1 MAKEL
6 MRTPVVEVQW
16 CKLLGEPR
24 INKFEPKKPPTW
36 SIDIVLDNSNPEHM
50 AWVEEIENK
59 FDELLPGKKKS
70 AHWCPVKPHK
80 DEPRKKMTC
89 KFKLPQFTFKDGN
102 TSEGPTVFDKEGMRW
117 DEKKLIGN
125 GSKMLIGYDIYAW
138 GAESKTGAGLT
149 LQCRAAQ
156 VKEWLAAPDNL
167 RVTATD
173 FGFDST
179 KAADEAVKA
188 AAQAKDEP
196 APVTVTEATDGIP
209 F

>member
-1 MAKEL
+1 

-36 SIDIVLDNSNPEHM
+36 SIEIVLDNSNPEHM
-50 AWVEEIENK
+50 DWVETIENK
-59 FDELLPGKKKS
+59 YDELLPGKKKS

-89 KFKLPQFTFKDGN
+89 RFKLPQFTFKDGN
-102 TSEGPTVFDKEGMRW
+102 TSEGPTVFNKDGSLW
-117 DEKKLIGN
+117 PEKQLIGN
-125 GSKMLIGYDIYAW
+125 GSKMRIGFDIWAW
-138 GAESKTGAGLT
+138 GGESTTGAGLT

-156 VKEWLAAPDNL
+156 VVEWIAAPDSVS
-167 RVTATD
+167 RTTATD

-179 KAADEAVKA
+179 KEADAAVKA
-188 AAQAKDEP
+188 AAEAKAEP
-196 APVTVTEATDGIP
+196 ESAPVTVTEASDGIP

>member
-1 MAKEL
+1 

-36 SIDIVLDNSNPEHM
+36 SIEIVLDNSNTEHM

-70 AHWCPVKPHK
+70 AHWCPVKPSK

-89 KFKLPQFTFKDGN
+89 RFKLPQFTFKDGN
-102 TSEGPTVFDKEGMRW
+102 TSEGPTVFDKDGNLWNQKE
-117 DEKKLIGN
+117 LIGN
-125 GSKMLIGYDIYAW
+125 GSKMRIGYDIYAW
-138 GAESKTGAGLT
+138 GADSTTGAGLT
-149 LQCRAAQ
+149 LQPRAAQ
-156 VKEWLAAPDNL
+156 VVEWLAAPDSVA
-167 RVTATD
+167 RTTASD

-188 AAQAKDEP
+188 AADAKELSAPLVPDAP
-196 APVTVTEATDGIP
+196 AATDGIP